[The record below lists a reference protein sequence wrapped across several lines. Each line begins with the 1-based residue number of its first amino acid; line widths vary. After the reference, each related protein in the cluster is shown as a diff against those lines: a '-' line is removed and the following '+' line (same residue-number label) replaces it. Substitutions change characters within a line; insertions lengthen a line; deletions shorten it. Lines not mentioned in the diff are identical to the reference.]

1 MRNGGDIDLLCI
13 NAIRALT
20 VDAIEAASS
29 GHPGAPMGLAPVG
42 YTLWTRFLRHN
53 PLDPEW
59 PGRDR
64 FVLSAGHAS
73 MLLYSLLHLTGYD
86 LPIEQ
91 IMKFRQLGSMTPGH
105 PELGATPGV
114 EVTTGPLGQGIS
126 NSIGMAL
133 ARELLGARFNRP
145 GYDIT
150 GYYIYCI
157 CSDGDLMEGV
167 ASETCSLAGHLGLG
181 RLVCLYDDNK
191 ITIEGSTELS
201 FTEDVAGRFRAYG
214 WHVSSV
220 DDANDIDSV
229 AGAIASAREEESRPS
244 LVMIRSRL
252 ACGSPNL
259 EGNEQAHGAPLGPE
273 EAARTRKNLGITEG
287 EFHVPPEVV
296 DHMRAALERGRALKL
311 EYDEMLGSYEAKYP
325 ELAAD
330 WRRVMKGALPDG
342 WEARLPS
349 FAPGESVAT
358 RSASGKILEALA
370 PIIRELVGGSADLGN
385 SNKTFISGYDSIGKG
400 KFSGRNIHYGVREHG
415 MGAVMNGM
423 ALNGGIIPYGG
434 TFLVFVDYMRP
445 AVRLAALMGLHVIY
459 VFTHDSLGVG
469 EDGPTHQPVEQVAS
483 LRAMPGLTVIRPADA
498 GETVEAWRVA
508 LEARRPVAL
517 ILSRQK
523 LLVLDRSLLA
533 PAAGLARGAYVLAG
547 SGETADVILIA
558 SGSEVALTLGAR
570 ERLAREGV
578 KARVVSMP
586 SWEIFEEQEP
596 AYRESVLP
604 PGLGPRLAVE
614 AGITQGWHKYV
625 GESGDVI
632 GFDRFGMSAPGG
644 QALAEAGFTVDNVT
658 ERARAVAGQARKAGK
673 G

>member
-273 EAARTRKNLGITEG
+273 EAALTRKNLGITEG
-287 EFHVPPEVV
+287 EFHVPQEVV

-330 WRRVMKGALPDG
+330 WRRVMKGALP
-342 WEARLPS
+342 
-349 FAPGESVAT
+349 
-358 RSASGKILEALA
+358 
-370 PIIRELVGGSADLGN
+370 
-385 SNKTFISGYDSIGKG
+385 
-400 KFSGRNIHYGVREHG
+400 
-415 MGAVMNGM
+415 
-423 ALNGGIIPYGG
+423 
-434 TFLVFVDYMRP
+434 
-445 AVRLAALMGLHVIY
+445 
-459 VFTHDSLGVG
+459 
-469 EDGPTHQPVEQVAS
+469 
-483 LRAMPGLTVIRPADA
+483 
-498 GETVEAWRVA
+498 
-508 LEARRPVAL
+508 
-517 ILSRQK
+517 
-523 LLVLDRSLLA
+523 
-533 PAAGLARGAYVLAG
+533 
-547 SGETADVILIA
+547 
-558 SGSEVALTLGAR
+558 
-570 ERLAREGV
+570 
-578 KARVVSMP
+578 
-586 SWEIFEEQEP
+586 
-596 AYRESVLP
+596 
-604 PGLGPRLAVE
+604 
-614 AGITQGWHKYV
+614 
-625 GESGDVI
+625 
-632 GFDRFGMSAPGG
+632 
-644 QALAEAGFTVDNVT
+644 
-658 ERARAVAGQARKAGK
+658 
-673 G
+673 

>member
-145 GYDIT
+145 GYDLT

-296 DHMRAALERGRALKL
+296 DHMRAALERGRALQW